1 LQFMNDNGVAILELA
16 VTEEDE
22 LLKLNIVEEKHYELV
37 PRAQISDAELRL
49 LMESE
54 R

>member
-1 LQFMNDNGVAILELA
+1 MSDSGVAILELA
-16 VTEEDE
+16 VTEDDA

-37 PRAQISDAELRL
+37 PRAQISDVELRM

-54 R
+54 P